1 MPNQGFKQR
10 TVRLSDEE
18 FRKIM
23 HIVKANDCQ
32 YLSDFLRAI
41 IAQDLI
47 VLKNFSKNT

>member
-10 TVRLSDEE
+10 TVRLNDEE
-18 FRKIM
+18 FQKII

-47 VLKNFSKNT
+47 VLKNFSKTP